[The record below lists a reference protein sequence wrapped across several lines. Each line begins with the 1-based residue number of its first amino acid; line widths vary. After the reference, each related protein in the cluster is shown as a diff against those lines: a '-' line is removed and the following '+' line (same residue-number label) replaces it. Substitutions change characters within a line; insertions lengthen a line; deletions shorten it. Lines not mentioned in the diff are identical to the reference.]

1 MGGRGAPVVV
11 VGAGIVGL
19 AAARELAERG
29 HAVLVLE
36 AEDRI
41 AAHQSG
47 HNSGVVHSGLYYRPG
62 SAKARLCVAGREA
75 LERFCAEEG
84 VAHRRTG
91 KLVLATDPGEILR
104 LDELAHRGRANG
116 LVGLER
122 LDAGALR
129 ERFPDAGGFAGLWV
143 PQTGVVDFPGVARAL
158 ARRLETAGGAV
169 RTRARVVAVE
179 TVGNT
184 AGAGRPTVE
193 ARSTGVSPGAR
204 PPDVRGGAAG
214 DLRLRLAGGEA
225 MSARFL
231 VNCAGLQADRVARL
245 AGARPDVRIAP
256 FRGDYRELA
265 PGARRLVPVPVY
277 PVPDPRLPF
286 LGLHLTPTLDGRVE
300 VGPNALLAPH
310 RRAYRRGDPLAAGFF
325 RWRGARFGERAKP
338 GSGHRTA
345 TPLRDLVETLTYP
358 GFWRLVR
365 RHGRAGA
372 AELARAVSRRRF
384 LRDVRRLVPGVEAA
398 HLRPGGRGLRAQALD
413 RQGNLVDDFRIVYAE
428 RAVHVLNA
436 PSPAATAALAIGR
449 EIADMVEGSLR

>member
-29 HAVLVLE
+29 HRVLVLE

-62 SAKARLCVAGREA
+62 SAKARLCVSGREA

-91 KLVLATDPGEILR
+91 KLVLATEAGELPG
-104 LDELAHRGRANG
+104 LDELERRGRANG

-129 ERFPDAGGFAGLWV
+129 ERFPEAGGAAGLWV

-158 ARRLETAGGAV
+158 ARRLEGAGGTV
-169 RTRARVVAVE
+169 RTGSRVVALE
-179 TVGNT
+179 
-184 AGAGRPTVE
+184 AGGRAV
-193 ARSTGVSPGAR
+193 
-204 PPDVRGGAAG
+204 G
-214 DLRLRLAGGEA
+214 DLRLRLVGGEA
-225 MSARFL
+225 VPARFL

-245 AGARPDVRIAP
+245 AGARPDVRIVP

-265 PGARRLVPVPVY
+265 PEARRLVPVPVY
-277 PVPDPRLPF
+277 PVPDPRFPF
-286 LGLHLTPTLDGRVE
+286 LGVHLTPTLDGRVE
-300 VGPNALLAPH
+300 VGPTALLAPH
-310 RRAYRRGDPLAAGFF
+310 RRAYRRGDPLGVG
-325 RWRGARFGERAKP
+325 WLGHPKP
-338 GSGHRTA
+338 GSGGRTGRE
-345 TPLRDLVETLTYP
+345 PGERRGSPVRDLVETLAYP
-358 GFWRLVR
+358 GFWRLAR
-365 RHGRAGA
+365 RHWRAGT
-372 AELARAVSRRRF
+372 AELARAVSEGRF
-384 LRDVRRLVPGVEAA
+384 LRDVQRLVPGVEAA

-413 RQGNLVDDFRIVYAE
+413 RDGRLVDDFRIVHGE
-428 RAVHVLNA
+428 GAVHVLNA

-449 EIADMVEGSLR
+449 EIADLVEERLG

>member
-19 AAARELAERG
+19 AAGRELAERG
-29 HAVLVLE
+29 YPVLVLE

-91 KLVLATDPGEILR
+91 KLVLATGAGELPR
-104 LDELAHRGRANG
+104 LDELARRGRANG

-129 ERFPDAGGFAGLWV
+129 ERFPEAGGIAGLWV

-158 ARRLETAGGAV
+158 GRRVEAAGGSVRTGCRVMAVDRGRSTGRAPGDRPAGQDPESRTAGGADP
-169 RTRARVVAVE
+169 
-179 TVGNT
+179 G
-184 AGAGRPTVE
+184 G
-193 ARSTGVSPGAR
+193 TGE
-204 PPDVRGGAAG
+204 
-214 DLRLRLAGGEA
+214 LRLRIAGGEA
-225 MSARFL
+225 VPARLL
-231 VNCAGLQADRVARL
+231 VNCAGLQADRMARL
-245 AGARPDVRIAP
+245 AGARPDVRIVP

-265 PGARRLVPVPVY
+265 SEARHLVPVPVY
-277 PVPDPRLPF
+277 PVPDPRFPF
-286 LGLHLTPTLDGRVE
+286 LGVHLTPTLDGRVE
-300 VGPNALLAPH
+300 VGPNALLALH

-325 RWRGARFGERAKP
+325 RWRGPWSRER
-338 GSGHRTA
+338 SNLRNDDWTA
-345 TPLRDLVETLTYP
+345 TPLRDLLETLAYP
-358 GFWRLVR
+358 GFWCLAG
-365 RHGRAGA
+365 RHWRAGA
-372 AELARAVSRRRF
+372 AEAARAVSEWRF
-384 LRDVRRLVPGVEAA
+384 LRDVRRLVPGVEAE
-398 HLRPGGRGLRAQALD
+398 HLRCGGRGLRAQALD
-413 RQGNLVDDFRIVYAE
+413 RRGRLVDDFRIVQGE

-449 EIADMVEGSLR
+449 EIADLVEGRL